1 MLNLL
6 QIGERTWERVRSTQ
20 PADSG
25 VEDYYRFLYD
35 ERKNVRVGYD
45 GGELDWLLVAERL
58 GETLDVKLL
67 VLTGRTSL
75 ADVISSFPSLFGQF
89 TTLKYT
95 RGLTKNRRCY
105 SHRTANYRKLWETTL
120 KLCKDRAQ

>member
-25 VEDYYRFLYD
+25 VGDYYRFLYD

-45 GGELDWLLVAERL
+45 GGELDWLLVAERS

-67 VLTGRTSL
+67 VLVGRTGLSEII
-75 ADVISSFPSLFGQF
+75 AAGQQLFGPF
-89 TTLKYT
+89 SVVKY
-95 RGLTKNRRCY
+95 RRRFNNKTVN
-105 SHRTANYRKLWETTL
+105 HRKLWETAS
-120 KLCKDRAQ
+120 KLCSNLAQ